1 MARKEILELEVK
13 TNSKKAEKEFEKVEK
28 GVKDLNKEVDK
39 TSKGTKKLGGDVGG
53 LTGKLDSLTGGA
65 VTGFSNMLKSVKS
78 VTLGFKSLKFAIIAT
93 GIGALVVA
101 IPAVGAAFRGSEEG
115 QNKFNKILAVTGAII
130 GNAVDL
136 LADLGDAIINAFE
149 NPKQAIQDF
158 AKLIQDNI
166 TNRLEGLTELI
177 PQLGKAV
184 ELLFKGQ
191 FAKAATVATNA
202 TAKVALGVDN
212 LTKKINRSKDA
223 LIDFINEQVR
233 EGKEAAKVA
242 DMRAKADRIERK
254 LIVDRAKQEN
264 KIAQLRLKSRQEQQF
279 SAKERRQALLDA
291 QDLQNELLADEK
303 EALQLRADAQT
314 LENTFSR
321 SNKENLDE
329 EARLIAAVIQQEAR
343 RTNSARQTQRELNTL
358 NNQIQSQK
366 DKEKKAEQK
375 KQEEK
380 KKAEQKKQEEK
391 INKEVKD
398 EQERLKKLE
407 EVRKTFRQKVEDEA
421 AETEI
426 QKLELEQKRRITE
439 LETLEATESQK
450 AEVRLFYQEKINEA
464 EQTAADQRVKTAKK
478 EADEKKKLEQDL
490 YDAIVDISLKG
501 LELVK
506 QISGEGTKIAKIAAL
521 AQATIS
527 GIQST
532 QNAFTTAAAN
542 PVTSIFPAYPYIQ
555 AGLAAGFSAL
565 QFKKIAS
572 SGGGGG
578 GGGAASATSG
588 GSRASAAAQA
598 PQAVAPSFNIVG
610 DSGSNQIT
618 DAINTQGG
626 KPARAYVVSKD
637 ITTQQELDRNTQ
649 GNSSLG

>member
-65 VTGFSNMLKSVKS
+65 VTGFSNMVKGVKS
-78 VTLGFKSLKFAIIAT
+78 ITLGFKSLKFAIAAT
-93 GIGALVVA
+93 GIGLLVVA
-101 IPAVGAAFRGSEEG
+101 IAAVGAAFRGSEEG

-264 KIAQLRLKSRQEQQF
+264 KIAQLRLKSRQEQKF

-366 DKEKKAEQK
+366 DKE
-375 KQEEK
+375 

-598 PQAVAPSFNIVG
+598 PQAVAPSFNVVG

-618 DAINTQGG
+618 DAINTQGS

>member
-65 VTGFSNMLKSVKS
+65 VTGFSNMVKGVKS
-78 VTLGFKSLKFAIIAT
+78 ITLGFKSLKFAIAAT
-93 GIGALVVA
+93 GIGLLVVA
-101 IPAVGAAFRGSEEG
+101 IAAVGAAFRGSEEG

-264 KIAQLRLKSRQEQQF
+264 KIAQLRLKSRQEQKF

-329 EARLIAAVIQQEAR
+329 EARLIAAVIQQEAK

-358 NNQIQSQK
+358 NNQIQSK
-366 DKEKKAEQK
+366 LKAEQK
-375 KQEEK
+375 AEQKIQEEK
-380 KKAEQKKQEEK
+380 K
-391 INKEVKD
+391 NKEVKD
-398 EQERLKKLE
+398 EQERLKKLD
-407 EVRKTFRQKVEDEA
+407 EVRKAFAKKLEDEA
-421 AETEI
+421 ATTEVL
-426 QKLELEQKRRITE
+426 KLELEKERKILE
-439 LETLEATESQK
+439 LEALEASESQK
-450 AEVRLFYQEKINEA
+450 ADVILFYQNKINAAKLKADNERKAKEAANEKERQRIANESRDAELQREASLRDSKIQMA
-464 EQTAADQRVKTAKK
+464 EQTLGAIGAILSDSAEAQKAVGIATALIDTYKGITKGVALGFPAAIPAV
-478 EADEKKKLEQDL
+478 
-490 YDAIVDISLKG
+490 
-501 LELVK
+501 
-506 QISGEGTKIAKIAAL
+506 
-521 AQATIS
+521 
-527 GIQST
+527 
-532 QNAFTTAAAN
+532 AAAAATGFAT
-542 PVTSIFPAYPYIQ
+542 VKSIISTKLPTVKGATGG
-555 AGLAAGFSAL
+555 AGA
-565 QFKKIAS
+565 
-572 SGGGGG
+572 SGGTR
-578 GGGAASATSG
+578 SAQ
-588 GSRASAAAQA
+588 AQA
-598 PQAVAPSFNIVG
+598 PQAVAPSFNVVG

-618 DAINTQGG
+618 DAINTQGS

>member
-13 TNSKKAEKEFEKVEK
+13 TNSKKAEKEFDKVQK

-39 TSKGTKKLGGDVGG
+39 TSKSTKNLGGDVGG

-65 VTGFSNMLKSVKS
+65 VSGFSNMLKSVKS
-78 VTLGFKSLKFAIIAT
+78 VTLGFQSLKFAIIAT

-101 IPAVGAAFRGSEEG
+101 IAAVGAAFRGSEEG

-191 FAKAATVATNA
+191 FAEAATVATNA

-212 LTKKINRSKDA
+212 LTEKINRSKDA
-223 LIDFINEQVR
+223 LNDFINEQIR
-233 EGKEAAKVA
+233 EGQEAAKVA
-242 DMRAKADRIERK
+242 DMRAKADKIERK
-254 LIVDRAKQEN
+254 LLIDRANKEN
-264 KIAQLRLKSRQEQQF
+264 DIAALRLKSRQEQQF

-358 NNQIQSQK
+358 NNQIQSQT
-366 DKEKKAEQK
+366 DARLKAEQK
-375 KQEEK
+375 I
-380 KKAEQKKQEEK
+380 QEEK

-398 EQERLKKLE
+398 EQERLKKLD
-407 EVRKTFRQKVEDEA
+407 EVRKNFAKKLQDDAAKTEA
-421 AETEI
+421 
-426 QKLELEQKRRITE
+426 QKLELEQERLILE
-439 LETLEATESQK
+439 LERLDAIESQK
-450 AEVRLFYQEKINEA
+450 AEVRLFYLDKINEA
-464 EQTAADQRVKTAKK
+464 ELNANNKRIASERANEKERQRIANESREAELQREALLRDSKIQMAEQTLGAIGAILSESAEAQKAVGIATALIDTYRGITAGVALGFPAAIPAV
-478 EADEKKKLEQDL
+478 
-490 YDAIVDISLKG
+490 
-501 LELVK
+501 
-506 QISGEGTKIAKIAAL
+506 
-521 AQATIS
+521 
-527 GIQST
+527 
-532 QNAFTTAAAN
+532 AAAAATGFAT
-542 PVTSIFPAYPYIQ
+542 VKSIISTKLPTVKGAT
-555 AGLAAGFSAL
+555 
-565 QFKKIAS
+565 
-572 SGGGGG
+572 G
-578 GGGAASATSG
+578 GGGASG
-588 GSRASAAAQA
+588 GTRSAQAVA

-618 DAINTQGG
+618 DAINTQGSR
-626 KPARAYVVSKD
+626 PARAYVVSKD

>member
-65 VTGFSNMLKSVKS
+65 VTGFSNMVKGVKS
-78 VTLGFKSLKFAIIAT
+78 ITLGFKSLKFAIAAT
-93 GIGALVVA
+93 GIGLLVVA
-101 IPAVGAAFRGSEEG
+101 IAAVGAAFRGSEEG

-223 LIDFINEQVR
+223 LIDFINEQIR

-242 DMRAKADRIERK
+242 DMRAKADKIERK

-264 KIAQLRLKSRQEQQF
+264 KIAQLRLKSRQEQKF

-366 DKEKKAEQK
+366 DKE
-375 KQEEK
+375 

-527 GIQST
+527 GIQAT

-542 PVTSIFPAYPYIQ
+542 PVTSIFPAYPFIQ

-588 GSRASAAAQA
+588 GGRASAAALA
-598 PQAVAPSFNIVG
+598 PQAVAPCFNIVG

>member
-13 TNSKKAEKEFEKVEK
+13 TNSKKAEKEFDKVQK

-39 TSKGTKKLGGDVGG
+39 TSKSTKNLGGDVGG

-65 VTGFSNMLKSVKS
+65 VSGFSNMLKSVKS
-78 VTLGFKSLKFAIIAT
+78 VTLGFQSLKFAIIAT

-101 IPAVGAAFRGSEEG
+101 IAAVGAAFRGSEEG

-191 FAKAATVATNA
+191 FAEAATVATNA

-212 LTKKINRSKDA
+212 LTEKINRSKDA
-223 LIDFINEQVR
+223 LNDFINEQIR
-233 EGKEAAKVA
+233 EGQEAAKVA
-242 DMRAKADRIERK
+242 DMRAKADKIERK
-254 LIVDRAKQEN
+254 LLIDRANKEN
-264 KIAQLRLKSRQEQQF
+264 DIAALRLKSRQEQQF

-329 EARLIAAVIQQEAR
+329 EARLIAAVIQQEAK

-366 DKEKKAEQK
+366 DARLKAEQK
-375 KQEEK
+375 I
-380 KKAEQKKQEEK
+380 QEEK

-426 QKLELEQKRRITE
+426 QKLELEQERRITE

-450 AEVRLFYQEKINEA
+450 AEVKLFYQNKINEA
-464 EQTAADQRVKTAKK
+464 ERVASDERVAVAKK
-478 EADEKKKLEQDL
+478 EADEKKKLENQVFKAKAGIAL
-490 YDAIVDISLKG
+490 NV
-501 LELVK
+501 LELAK
-506 QISGEGTKIAKIAAL
+506 KSAGEGTKVAKIAAL

-532 QNAFTTAAAN
+532 QNAFTTATAS
-542 PVTSIFPAYPYIQ
+542 PITTFFPAYPFIQ

-618 DAINTQGG
+618 DAINTQGS

>member
-101 IPAVGAAFRGSEEG
+101 ILAVGAAFRGSEEG

-223 LIDFINEQVR
+223 LIDFINEQIR

-264 KIAQLRLKSRQEQQF
+264 KIAQLRLKSRQEQKF

-366 DKEKKAEQK
+366 DKE
-375 KQEEK
+375 

-478 EADEKKKLEQDL
+478 EADEKKKLEDDVF
-490 YDAIVDISLKG
+490 DAKVGIALNV
-501 LELVK
+501 LELAK
-506 QISGEGTKIAKIAAL
+506 QSAGEGTKVAKIAAL

-527 GIQST
+527 GIQGT
-532 QNAFTTAAAN
+532 QNAFTTAALS
-542 PVTSIFPAYPYIQ
+542 PITPLFPAYPYIQ

-565 QFKKIAS
+565 QVGKIAS
-572 SGGGGG
+572 SGGGGASTPSAG
-578 GGGAASATSG
+578 GG
-588 GSRASAAAQA
+588 GSRASAAAQG

-618 DAINTQGG
+618 DAINTQGS